1 MPAFY
6 YTVSQRP
13 KLEKGKWK
21 VLLMPALCGG
31 RNVFLLLYSVM
42 VDDDLYTCVIIL
54 CNDDDNGCICVLV
67 HLIIVND
74 PVFTVLEYQIQSI
87 RRVSEYQTTWIY
99 PDSEDYQYDDD
110 DCCSCVI
117 DLSSPP
123 RSG

>member
-1 MPAFY
+1 
-6 YTVSQRP
+6 
-13 KLEKGKWK
+13 
-21 VLLMPALCGG
+21 
-31 RNVFLLLYSVM
+31 M

>member
-21 VLLMPALCGG
+21 VLLVPALCGG
-31 RNVFLLLYSVM
+31 RNVFLLLYSVV

-74 PVFTVLEYQIQSI
+74 PVDCAGISDSEHQKSI
-87 RRVSEYQTTWIY
+87 RVSNDL
-99 PDSEDYQYDDD
+99 DSEDYQYDED